1 MTAKMTKV
9 ETFVPDPAVNQ
20 IVDDISN
27 YLSPGNESQNV

>member
-1 MTAKMTKV
+1 MTAKLTKV

-27 YLSPGNESQNV
+27 YLNPGKEEPNV